1 VAFPFKKIS
10 GTGVKFEKMEIR
22 KSSRMK
28 SNVPH
33 DPNQPYLR
41 IMSGSDRDGSRS
53 HQWQLVHERKPV
65 TNIQYTIE
73 RGACANFGTVK
84 DSHFGNSSTVAAPS
98 SRALIISSPT

>member
-1 VAFPFKKIS
+1 LNKSLKEFLSRNTVAFPFKKIS

-41 IMSGSDRDGSRS
+41 IMSGSDRDG
-53 HQWQLVHERKPV
+53 LK
-65 TNIQYTIE
+65 
-73 RGACANFGTVK
+73 
-84 DSHFGNSSTVAAPS
+84 SS
-98 SRALIISSPT
+98 I